1 MLRSLEGA
9 VRHALPVIAAHYA
22 IEGPATVLSV
32 GEVDRPDP
40 GAGQVRV
47 QVVVSAINPT
57 DVKGRAGLTPRPID
71 GFQVPHMD
79 GAGIIDAVGP
89 GVDPGRVGERVWVM
103 FAALTKWGTAAQ
115 WCIVRSDQA
124 IPLPD
129 EATFDLGATLGVPA
143 MTAAV
148 CLFGSGSLAGRDVLI
163 AGTGAVG
170 HAAIGLARWAGA
182 RVVATVSGPEKAAIA
197 ERAGAHLV
205 VNYREPGAAE
215 AISAFTGG
223 IDLVVEVALGAN
235 LDLDL
240 AVCRRGAT
248 VVAYAIDGPDPVI
261 PVRRCM
267 GAGLHL
273 RFMLLYSEPSAE
285 LSAAVRTVNA
295 AVGAGAI
302 TLPPVRRFD
311 LAEVVAAHL
320 TQEGGPVGKILV
332 DIPPV
337 DPASPAIQ
345 P

>member
-1 MLRSLEGA
+1 LTTKYSKKNPRGWPVWAWWAVRECHHQSYPRLARLAGQHVAIAMGHRRMLRSLEGA

-89 GVDPGRVGERVWVM
+89 GVDPGRLGERVWVM

-148 CLFGSGSLAGRDVLI
+148 CLLGSGSLAGRDVLI

-197 ERAGAHLV
+197 ERAG
-205 VNYREPGAAE
+205 
-215 AISAFTGG
+215 
-223 IDLVVEVALGAN
+223 
-235 LDLDL
+235 
-240 AVCRRGAT
+240 
-248 VVAYAIDGPDPVI
+248 
-261 PVRRCM
+261 
-267 GAGLHL
+267 
-273 RFMLLYSEPSAE
+273 
-285 LSAAVRTVNA
+285 
-295 AVGAGAI
+295 
-302 TLPPVRRFD
+302 
-311 LAEVVAAHL
+311 L
-320 TQEGGPVGKILV
+320 TWW
-332 DIPPV
+332 
-337 DPASPAIQ
+337 
-345 P
+345 